1 MRIIA
6 RSLLLTA
13 ALLPLT
19 AFSPPQPTA
28 TVITL
33 GNLRLNQTG
42 LMLVDAKLTQAP
54 PPVGGIVDIEF
65 QYSDG
70 ASTITETVRS
80 NVGTVNVAR
89 TVSSRQP
96 FPCDKSYEVTATLK
110 NPGMTSVRATS
121 TLSRKCTRSEGTPD
135 LTVVS
140 AVRVDGGGLQ
150 SPRQTPIK
158 VRVTIANI
166 GQNMPFN
173 ETGGTPWIVQ
183 LTPGA
188 SGSAD
193 GGTGGVQT
201 FRIALQAK
209 QQITMDVL
217 PVALPCGKASAVE
230 VVVDRQGSIV
240 EANEKNNR
248 ATFMIN
254 GNRCQDP

>member
-1 MRIIA
+1 MRALA
-6 RSLLLTA
+6 RWLLLAVALSPLA
-13 ALLPLT
+13 AS
-19 AFSPPQPTA
+19 SPPRPAA
-28 TVITL
+28 TTITL
-33 GNLRLNQTG
+33 ANLRLNQTG
-42 LMLVDAKLTQAP
+42 IMLVDAKLTQAP
-54 PPVGGIVDIEF
+54 PPVGGIIDIEF

-70 ASTITETVRS
+70 SSTITETVRS
-80 NVGTVNVAR
+80 NVGAVNVVR

-96 FPCDKSYEVTATLK
+96 FPCDKSYEVIATLK

-121 TLSRKCTRSEGTPD
+121 TLSRKCTRTEGTPD

-150 SPRQTPIK
+150 SPRETPIR
-158 VRVTIANI
+158 VRVTLANI
-166 GQNMPFN
+166 GQNMRFN
-173 ETGGTPWIVQ
+173 EMGGTPWIVQ
-183 LTPGA
+183 FTPGA

-209 QQITMDVL
+209 QQITMDVM
-217 PVALPCGKASAVE
+217 PVALPCGKASTVE
-230 VVVDRQGSIV
+230 VVVDREGSIV

-248 ATFMIN
+248 ATFTIN